1 MIIQMLI
8 ENAIKHGISNLIEGG
23 KVSLSTEIKKNKLRI
38 EVVNTGI
45 LKQSENSTQL
55 GLKNIKRRLDLLY
68 GESAT
73 FSLNELENQVVA
85 TILIPLK

>member
-1 MIIQMLI
+1 M
-8 ENAIKHGISNLIEGG
+8 
-23 KVSLSTEIKKNKLRI
+23 
-38 EVVNTGI
+38 
-45 LKQSENSTQL
+45 